1 MSDDSRRQ
9 ILILLKEKDM
19 TPTEISKHFQF
30 TMPAIS
36 THLRILKNS
45 DLVVQ
50 NKIGKNRIYSLNR
63 EKALEMMNFFAGIWD
78 YNLKSLKEFL
88 ENQKGGKK
96 MSDNYSVIY
105 REIIINAPIDKV
117 FLAVSDQEQLTNW
130 FPDIAVLEKREG
142 GRVSFKFLKE
152 NKKNL
157 DRDHEMTGEVIK
169 FIPNNELSYTWN
181 FKTKPQF
188 SKDTIVTWRFESL
201 DKNKTKVTLSHSG
214 FTENDR
220 QQYDE
225 HEEGW
230 TWFVTRLGNYLTK
243 GEP

>member
-1 MSDDSRRQ
+1 VESPWKAISDDSRRQ

-96 MSDNYSVIY
+96 
-105 REIIINAPIDKV
+105 
-117 FLAVSDQEQLTNW
+117 
-130 FPDIAVLEKREG
+130 
-142 GRVSFKFLKE
+142 
-152 NKKNL
+152 
-157 DRDHEMTGEVIK
+157 
-169 FIPNNELSYTWN
+169 
-181 FKTKPQF
+181 
-188 SKDTIVTWRFESL
+188 
-201 DKNKTKVTLSHSG
+201 
-214 FTENDR
+214 
-220 QQYDE
+220 
-225 HEEGW
+225 
-230 TWFVTRLGNYLTK
+230 
-243 GEP
+243 